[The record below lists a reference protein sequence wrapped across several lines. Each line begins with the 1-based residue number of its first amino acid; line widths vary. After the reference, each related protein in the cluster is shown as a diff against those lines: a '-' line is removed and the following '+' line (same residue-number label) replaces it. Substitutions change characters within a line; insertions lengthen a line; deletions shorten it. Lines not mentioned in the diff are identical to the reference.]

1 MRNQNQNNNY
11 EAQLALITEDNV
23 NVGSSDDGK
32 DFLILVG
39 WLLALIAVVIF
50 FFNSIAGFVIDRI
63 SIETQTKIEQIFD
76 VAKLDKKFSDK
87 KYNKQLNNL
96 NSIKNKITKLD
107 KRIQNKELPLY
118 IVKDKQI
125 NAMLY
130 PNGSIAV
137 TTGLLDL
144 NPTEDELA
152 FVLAHEIGHY
162 SNKDHLKSVSK
173 KILIVS
179 LALMLGQ
186 DIYVEKVVNGVA
198 QAEFLS
204 HSRQQEREADLYANN
219 ALIKLYGNNK
229 AAISFMKKL
238 NENIGNKEFYIYFS
252 THPSTEERIKLL
264 ESHK

>member
-1 MRNQNQNNNY
+1 
-11 EAQLALITEDNV
+11 
-23 NVGSSDDGK
+23 
-32 DFLILVG
+32 
-39 WLLALIAVVIF
+39 
-50 FFNSIAGFVIDRI
+50 
-63 SIETQTKIEQIFD
+63 
-76 VAKLDKKFSDK
+76 
-87 KYNKQLNNL
+87 
-96 NSIKNKITKLD
+96 
-107 KRIQNKELPLY
+107 
-118 IVKDKQI
+118 
-125 NAMLY
+125 MLY

-162 SNKDHLKSVSK
+162 SNKDHLKSISK